1 MNATAKKYVELF
13 LGIVVIFYLVGALWS
28 PASTAGNALN
38 ASMIAGG
45 IDTTTAGFFTGGG
58 IIFKLVAIGL
68 MIYFIYQA
76 VAQVGGKK

>member
-1 MNATAKKYVELF
+1 MNATTKKYVDLF

-28 PASTAGNALN
+28 PASSAGNSLQT
-38 ASMIAGG
+38 SMVAGG
-45 IDTTTAGFFTGGG
+45 VDATTAGFFNGGG

-76 VAQVGGKK
+76 VSQVQGK